1 MVVASALTPDRI
13 RAEVKRIQASP
24 VLASAPSLR
33 QLLEVTVE
41 KTLLGQ
47 EGEIK
52 ETTLAIEVFG
62 RKTSFDP
69 QADPIVR
76 VQARKLR
83 DRIAAW
89 YETGGAQDDVIIEYV
104 RGSYVPRFALRRASD
119 ARQRAVAVLP
129 FADLS
134 GTPGLEYLCD
144 GVAEEIRYLLGRVH
158 RVKVVAHSSSQGL
171 RHTNGDTREI
181 GALLHADLLIRG
193 TVRSSGSTLR
203 ITAQLIAVEDGLQVW
218 AERWEFPDSDLFKV
232 QDEIAAAAASAL
244 RSHVAPQQ
252 SAHSSTTNLE
262 AHHLFSKG
270 RFYWNQRTEH
280 GFRRAIDH
288 YEGALA
294 LDPGFARAYASL
306 AETYTLLAAH
316 HLDTP
321 ADCFAKARECAMRA
335 IELDPNLAAAHSA
348 RAATLL
354 LLDRKPAE
362 AKHAWK
368 AALELDPTYAYAWHG
383 LAVFGCFVWPDWPE
397 ALTSI
402 KQAHRLEPLSA
413 AIACDI
419 GFVLYATGRYEE
431 GIEQCR
437 AALDMHPTFAR
448 TYVCLARC
456 QAALGVY
463 DGAVE
468 TCNRGRPLFTGRAF
482 LGQLL
487 ATQAFAYGCMGMP
500 EQATDVLRSLQ
511 ATFAGHFLACMD
523 MALVHTGLGNTDAAL
538 DLLQRANED
547 HEFWAISIPTDPL
560 LRRLHDHPRFRDIAS
575 SVFVE
580 PTGR

>member
-1 MVVASALTPDRI
+1 MVLASALTPDRI

-24 VLASAPSLR
+24 ALASAPSLR

-41 KTLLGQ
+41 KTLQGQ
-47 EGEIK
+47 AAEIK

-62 RKTSFDP
+62 RKPSFDP
-69 QADPIVR
+69 QVDPIVR

-89 YETGGAQDDVIIEYV
+89 YETGGAQDEVVIEYV
-104 RGSYVPRFALRRASD
+104 RGSYVPRFALRGASEV
-119 ARQRAVAVLP
+119 RQRAVAVLP

-158 RVKVVAHSSSQGL
+158 RIKVVAHSSSQLL
-171 RHTNGDTREI
+171 RHTNGDVREI

-193 TVRSSGSTLR
+193 TVRSSASTLR

-218 AERWEFPDSDLFKV
+218 SERWQLPDSDLFKV
-232 QDEIAAAAASAL
+232 QDEIAAAVAGAL
-244 RSHVAPQQ
+244 RSHVAPPQ
-252 SAHSSTTNLE
+252 SAHSSTTNIE

-288 YEGALA
+288 YERALA
-294 LDPGFARAYASL
+294 LDPRFARAYASL

-321 ADCFAKARECAMRA
+321 ADCFAKARECSMRA
-335 IELDPNLAAAHSA
+335 IELDPKLAAAHSA

-354 LLDRKPAE
+354 LHDRKPSE
-362 AKHAWK
+362 AKHAWQT
-368 AALELDPTYAYAWHG
+368 ALELDPTYAYAWHG
-383 LAVFGCFVWPDWPE
+383 LSVFGCFVWPDWPE

-402 KQAHRLEPLSA
+402 EQAHRLEPLSA

-419 GFVLYATGRYEE
+419 GFVLYARGRYQEA
-431 GIEQCR
+431 IDQCR
-437 AALDMHPTFAR
+437 TALDMHPTFAR
-448 TYVCLARC
+448 TYVCLARS
-456 QAALGVY
+456 QAALGMY
-463 DGAVE
+463 EDAVD
-468 TCNRGRPLFTGRAF
+468 TCDRGRPLFSGRAF

-487 ATQAFAYGCMGMP
+487 ATHAFAYGCMGMP
-500 EQATDVLRSLQ
+500 EKATQVLRCLEE
-511 ATFAGHFLACMD
+511 AFAGHFLACMD
-523 MALVHTGLGNTDAAL
+523 LALIHTGLGNTDTAL
-538 DLLQRANED
+538 DLLERANDD
-547 HEFWAISIPTDPL
+547 HEFWAIAIPTDPL
-560 LRRLHDHPRFRDIAS
+560 LRRLHHHPRFRDIAS
-575 SVFVE
+575 SVFAE
-580 PTGR
+580 ATRR